1 MAGRATMAD
10 DMAPKQAARFGTSV
24 VLALVTARVWA
35 TFFPVSKPIVAEVD
49 PFVFVI
55 ARFVV
60 IAAGLLLFAAL
71 KGENLRLKASDI
83 PSLFWLAVLGF
94 GLVQSMTGWALALTT
109 ASKGAVIMATAPA
122 FGVLFGRMRGEAT
135 SGLMWIGVGIAFAG
149 VFLVI
154 NNSLTAIRLGGGT
167 IRGDLLYL
175 IVAALF
181 ALYTTLS
188 RDALIRHGA
197 LKAGGYLTLLGT
209 VTLIPSGIY
218 GAMHGQILPHNQLLW
233 INFLVSAVVSGL
245 LGFAAWYTAIARAG
259 VGRVMIYY
267 YLVPVLAV
275 LGSVLFLREP
285 FSMIQVLGGVLV
297 LGGVILARR
306 GTPRQSPGPSG
317 ESEFVRD
324 RAA

>member
-1 MAGRATMAD
+1 MGRVTIAD
-10 DMAPKQAARFGTSV
+10 DMAPRHAARFGSADM
-24 VLALVTARVWA
+24 LAIFTALVWA

-55 ARFVV
+55 ARFAV
-60 IAAGLLLFAAL
+60 IAAGLLFFAAM
-71 KGENLRLKASDI
+71 KGENLRIAASDI
-83 PSLFWLAVLGF
+83 PSLFWLALLGF
-94 GLVQSMTGWALALTT
+94 GLVQSLTGWALALTT

-135 SGLMWIGVGIAFAG
+135 SGLMWIGVGVAFAG

-188 RDALIRHGA
+188 RDALVRHGA

-209 VTLIPSGIY
+209 ATLIPSGIY
-218 GAMHGQILPHNQLLW
+218 GATHGQILPHNPLLW

-285 FSMIQVLGGVLV
+285 FSMVQVGGGALV

-306 GTPRQSPGPSG
+306 GAPRQTSDPSAG
-317 ESEFVRD
+317 LKSVGD
-324 RAA
+324 GAA